1 RVDLSAQTVLLADTS
16 GQIIFSTGE
25 PADIDLPTTMA
36 LLGGN
41 MAAAAELKQ
50 RLNNPDNIHMAYFEG
65 PPYDIYAAS
74 LNENFFATVLFDRRK
89 MPSRIGLVW
98 LYLRRALAEFADL
111 LGQDS
116 KLLLDRRVAEEIVA
130 NLDEELEALF
140 GGDAADVAELLAG
153 AQAAPVE
160 TPQLSNTGPLPQAEP
175 KSPLHR
181 KVRQLIG
188 QLERQSNLKL
198 HAHTE
203 ALDAPLNPRCG
214 SMVLRLLG
222 VGLKNIYQ
230 HSGATHV
237 TINFEHD
244 GALLRGNIIDN
255 GVGFDLEQIPPF
267 GSLADLQRHIIV
279 NHGEFVVYSAP
290 ARGTTITFTL
300 PV

>member
-1 RVDLSAQTVLLADTS
+1 
-16 GQIIFSTGE
+16 
-25 PADIDLPTTMA
+25 
-36 LLGGN
+36 
-41 MAAAAELKQ
+41 
-50 RLNNPDNIHMAYFEG
+50 
-65 PPYDIYAAS
+65 
-74 LNENFFATVLFDRRK
+74 FATVLFDRRK